1 MTYLAFYQYTFAV
14 KIIMISSNKIL
25 FVAVWLSPNWFRQI
39 SFFYFGSVKSLLC
52 ICRWI
57 KCNYTLR
64 IKKKQILLYIYK
76 IYLALFSYLLFCRL
90 YVRVGYSVNV
100 LCRSTV
106 LAIICE
112 NWHLTYMWKA
122 LACPHHFTKREGF
135 RDGSRISS

>member
-57 KCNYTLR
+57 
-64 IKKKQILLYIYK
+64 
-76 IYLALFSYLLFCRL
+76 
-90 YVRVGYSVNV
+90 
-100 LCRSTV
+100 
-106 LAIICE
+106 
-112 NWHLTYMWKA
+112 
-122 LACPHHFTKREGF
+122 
-135 RDGSRISS
+135 